1 MCKDEKLHQEL
12 STLASLFTVYYVR
25 SPQARAIEMI
35 LWKLGLKT
43 IAKIEVGWVEPSSY
57 LGLVSVGLPR
67 SP

>member
-35 LWKLGLKT
+35 LWKLGLK
-43 IAKIEVGWVEPSSY
+43 INSGRDNREDRSR
-57 LGLVSVGLPR
+57 LG
-67 SP
+67 

>member
-1 MCKDEKLHQEL
+1 
-12 STLASLFTVYYVR
+12 
-25 SPQARAIEMI
+25 MI
-35 LWKLGLKT
+35 LWKLGLKIAIIAAET

>member
-1 MCKDEKLHQEL
+1 
-12 STLASLFTVYYVR
+12 
-25 SPQARAIEMI
+25 MI
-35 LWKLGLKT
+35 LWKLGLKIIAVET